1 MLVILKGTLCLFMAV
16 LPCSA
21 QLHSDRRLDATTI
34 CQDGT
39 CFESTAH
46 AMFDVIAKFATG
58 DPSATYELTTT
69 TTFEDLFTC
78 TIGDPNDDLAESQH
92 FAWQALSIVLKP
104 TPTQSSSR
112 TRMVTL
118 LKLLTNGAI
127 DARVHLDAPSR
138 AHVTKNVPTRRLVNR
153 KCLSTHLTTERLYT
167 SISTSEPCNF
177 ASNLADYRVMPQLC
191 GGMLPHG
198 QRNCYRVQSCVRRP
212 WCWIGNVAGLSH
224 VPGES
229 SR

>member
-78 TIGDPNDDLAESQH
+78 TIGDPKDDLAESQH
-92 FAWQALSIVLKP
+92 FAWQGFVDYAEADANTIFLKNE
-104 TPTQSSSR
+104 
-112 TRMVTL
+112 
-118 LKLLTNGAI
+118 NG
-127 DARVHLDAPSR
+127 DTVEVVDQWGDR
-138 AHVTKNVPTRRLVNR
+138 
-153 KCLSTHLTTERLYT
+153 C
-167 SISTSEPCNF
+167 
-177 ASNLADYRVMPQLC
+177 
-191 GGMLPHG
+191 
-198 QRNCYRVQSCVRRP
+198 
-212 WCWIGNVAGLSH
+212 
-224 VPGES
+224 ES
-229 SR
+229 SPGCSVTSPRYQECADSQTCEPKVLEYPLDDGTTLYIDIYERTL